1 MMEHQFQKMSADDKK
16 RMMETMMDKF
26 FSTMSDDEK
35 KEMMSGMMPK
45 MMGQMMG
52 NNPTICVTKCPEGP
66 PKFTHATRWPVCSNS
81 SNPDLK

>member
-1 MMEHQFQKMSADDKK
+1 
-16 RMMETMMDKF
+16 MMDKF

-52 NNPTICVTKCPEGP
+52 NNPTICVTKCPEGS
-66 PKFTHATRWPVCSNS
+66 PKFANATTRWPVCSDS